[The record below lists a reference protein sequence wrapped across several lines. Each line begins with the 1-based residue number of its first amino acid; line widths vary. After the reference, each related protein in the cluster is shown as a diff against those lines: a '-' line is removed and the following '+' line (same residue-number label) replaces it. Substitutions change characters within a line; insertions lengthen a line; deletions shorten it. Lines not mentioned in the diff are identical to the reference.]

1 MKQQA
6 IDSELKKI
14 LQWHYSCSRVW
25 EAWQYWTMNQDDFSP
40 LEEDENIY
48 NDIRALFEEKW
59 NGWIP
64 VTERLPEEDE
74 ETELILANKGRWMVF
89 SWFYDEN
96 WFYTIDWE
104 DDREHKSERF
114 VDYWMP
120 LPLPPK
126 Q

>member
-64 VTERLPEEDE
+64 VTERLPEDNTFVLVCSPEW
-74 ETELILANKGRWMVF
+74 IVNKAYAQIMSHSAFFVR
-89 SWFYDEN
+89 
-96 WFYTIDWE
+96 DWE
-104 DDREHKSERF
+104 NLYVTH
-114 VDYWMP
+114 WMN
-120 LPLPPK
+120 LPDSPK
-126 Q
+126 